1 MLVSELHKDICWE
14 IGPGASTPWQLV
26 LSPSLNPQLRAVVES
41 AVKAGPNV
49 LDWAFFPARRPKDWD
64 YKVVLK
70 DVGSEPVLIDA
81 TAWRFAMLRYSDGLG
96 IFRHRHSPSPLGPH
110 AGHGSESSGW
120 IVGQPEVIRFGGSSM
135 VGGNAPTVR
144 AHSS

>member
-1 MLVSELHKDICWE
+1 MFS
-14 IGPGASTPWQLV
+14 IGHFSQRDG
-26 LSPSLNPQLRAVVES
+26 
-41 AVKAGPNV
+41 
-49 LDWAFFPARRPKDWD
+49 PKDWD

-70 DVGSEPVLIDA
+70 DVGSESVLIDA

-120 IVGQPEVIRFGGSSM
+120 IVGNPDITKIWGYFRIGGDSPSTRFHRKNPSDHAPPSKQPNATAIAIRTFRRRI
-135 VGGNAPTVR
+135 P
-144 AHSS
+144 